1 MLQNK
6 IYRNFLIEILK
17 TFLITLFGLTIIAFT
32 VRAVNFLDLIVENGY
47 PIVTYFKYTTLNLFG
62 IAPKFIPLS
71 FLISLIIFIL
81 KHKDNSEFVILWT
94 SGVKKIQI
102 VNLFLLSSLVVLLF
116 YLFMSTILT
125 PIALNKS
132 RQLLGKDHLN
142 SFIPT
147 VRAQQ
152 FSDSFKSFTFI
163 VEKKINNEV
172 ENIFLHDEGNNL
184 RSLSSNL
191 SKVSSTTVV
200 AKKGI
205 VEPRQMILFNGQI
218 ISSKENNEKNEVI
231 SFDQLNVNLDN
242 LVTTTIKKPKI
253 QETSTFTLM
262 KCFTKLEVKPE
273 ICRED
278 AKKEF
283 LPSLIRRFILPFYI
297 PCIAL
302 ICSLLL
308 LKNNR
313 LFINKFSVFFYSFFI
328 LVFTELV
335 IRYTGINYALRIFY
349 TIIPFFLIL
358 FLYLILNFKFSKES
372 RGL

>member
-102 VNLFLLSSLVVLLF
+102 VNLFLLGSLAVLFF

-125 PIALNKS
+125 PMALNKS

-184 RSLSSNL
+184 KSLSSNL

-253 QETSTFTLM
+253 QETSTLTLM
-262 KCFTKLEVKPE
+262 KCFTKLKVKPE

-313 LFINKFSVFFYSFFI
+313 LFINKFSVFFYSFFV

-372 RGL
+372 RRI